1 MPNNAIQLP
10 KCWALLPNLLRH
22 KLPPLAENSNK
33 LIMNKMNK
41 FVLWL
46 YVIGTVIIIKGLF
59 RGGLIDGFPVIL
71 IGVGCIVAAYYIGK
85 YAKRF

>member
-1 MPNNAIQLP
+1 
-10 KCWALLPNLLRH
+10 
-22 KLPPLAENSNK
+22 
-33 LIMNKMNK
+33 MNKMNG

-59 RGGLIDGFPVIL
+59 RGGLIDGFPIIL

-85 YAKRF
+85 HTKRF

>member
-1 MPNNAIQLP
+1 MKQ
-10 KCWALLPNLLRH
+10 
-22 KLPPLAENSNK
+22 
-33 LIMNKMNK
+33 

-46 YVIGTVIIIKGLF
+46 YVIGKVITIKGVF

-85 YAKRF
+85 HTKRF

>member
-1 MPNNAIQLP
+1 VA
-10 KCWALLPNLLRH
+10 K
-22 KLPPLAENSNK
+22 NSKK
-33 LIMNKMNK
+33 LIMNKMNG

-71 IGVGCIVAAYYIGK
+71 IGVGCIITAYYIGK
-85 YAKRF
+85 HVNR